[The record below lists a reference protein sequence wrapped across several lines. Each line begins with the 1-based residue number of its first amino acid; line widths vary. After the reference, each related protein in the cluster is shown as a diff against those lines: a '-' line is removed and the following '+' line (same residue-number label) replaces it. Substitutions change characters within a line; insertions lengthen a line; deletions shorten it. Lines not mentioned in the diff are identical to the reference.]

1 MAGALL
7 ANGCFQ
13 KISKLGDWYEEIK
26 KHETYVQLVLSV
38 KICILIIIND
48 DCISW
53 WDHLGL
59 TNMLSVFY

>member
-53 WDHLGL
+53 
-59 TNMLSVFY
+59 